1 MVNDS
6 IREELQA
13 NLTVQPRTEPARDQS
28 ILPQRGHAIPY
39 AGAAAVSAA
48 YVLNNSPSPEV
59 KKRITASLQPAKTN
73 PTLVRLQD
81 RKNDKVP
88 EWRLKLKES
97 VNRRKERGGAAVNDS
112 NVAPMPRIP
121 AAAVEK
127 NNDAAAPVPADDRLA
142 KALARIERSR
152 RIYASS
158 SSRIAAPA
166 KPASL
171 AVQQRPAPPP
181 LPVTVSEQ
189 GKDTRPATSA
199 SENMA
204 YDRINVTVA
213 DHGKDTNRLPKIGP
227 VSEGKVDRD
236 PHDGHDLPAVQVA
249 ASHVIDQKVIHIP
262 AANADIVVTDLSE
275 NEIEDE
281 LDDLAPLSMRFAAGL
296 FDAILSMIAA
306 SIILSPLVFYGFDWM
321 NLTGLFLFAATTAF
335 AMFVY
340 STLTLGFWGKT
351 LGLRIFALELVD
363 ADENEYPTMRQAA
376 INSSLYIVSML
387 FLGIGFVT
395 VFFNDENRAAHD
407 LLSGTILVKEF

>member
-28 ILPQRGHAIPY
+28 ILPQRGHAAPY
-39 AGAAAVSAA
+39 AGAAAASAA
-48 YVLNNSPSPEV
+48 YVLNNSPSTQV

-81 RKNDKVP
+81 RKNDKIP

-97 VNRRKERGGAAVNDS
+97 VNRRRETGGAAGNDS
-112 NVAPMPRIP
+112 NVSSMPHVP
-121 AAAVEK
+121 AAAAEK
-127 NNDAAAPVPADDRLA
+127 NNDSAASVPADERLA

-152 RIYASS
+152 HIYASGS
-158 SSRIAAPA
+158 SSIAAPA
-166 KPASL
+166 KPASP
-171 AVQQRPAPPP
+171 AVQRRPDLPP
-181 LPVTVSEQ
+181 LPMTISEQ
-189 GKDTRPATSA
+189 KKDLKPAALA
-199 SENMA
+199 SEKTA
-204 YDRINVTVA
+204 FDRVNISVA
-213 DHGKDTNRLPKIGP
+213 DHGKDTNRLPKISS
-227 VSEGKVDRD
+227 VSEAKVGRD
-236 PHDGHDLPAVQVA
+236 PVDSPDLPASQVA
-249 ASHVIDQKVIHIP
+249 TSHVIGQKVIHIP
-262 AANADIVVTDLSE
+262 AANADTVVPNLSE
-275 NEIEDE
+275 DEIEYE

-296 FDAILSMIAA
+296 FDAILSMIVA

-321 NLTGLFLFAATTAF
+321 NLSGLIFFMAATAF
-335 AMFVY
+335 SMFVY

-363 ADENEYPTMRQAA
+363 ADENEYPTMKQAA

-395 VFFNDENRAAHD
+395 VFFNEENRAAHD
-407 LLSGTILVKEF
+407 LLSGTILVREF